1 LNVETLS
8 RLILQI
14 GLRPGEASGEA
25 VRFLFGGVVERE
37 RRDGLGDRLL
47 RATGEGERDED
58 AERDGERE
66 DELLLLLRLLL
77 IDFFRLA
84 PSLARLSK
92 ISSRSFLSSS
102 SNS

>member
-1 LNVETLS
+1 MNVETLS

-14 GLRPGEASGEA
+14 GEASGEA
-25 VRFLFGGVVERE
+25 VRFLFGGVAERE

-66 DELLLLLRLLL
+66 DDELLRLRLLL
-77 IDFFRLA
+77 VDLPFRLA

-92 ISSRSFLSSS
+92 SSSRSFLSSS